1 MVVMDLKVPKFT
13 IYRLYLCHLID
24 WQYIMG
30 ILKGHLLFL
39 TIFLFGISTT
49 GQTLVWSD
57 EFDYTGAI
65 DSEKWHHQ
73 TLLPNGQSW
82 YNGEIQHYTNRI
94 ENSFVS
100 DGTLKIMA
108 IRENYT
114 QQGVT
119 KEFTSARLNSK
130 FAFTYGRVEVRAR
143 LPFGVGT
150 WPAIWTLGQNITE
163 PGGYFYSEFGTT
175 PWPACGEIDIME
187 HWGMNQ
193 DYISSATHTPSSYGG
208 TVNVGGRFVDNVST
222 EFHDYRLEWSET
234 RLIFSVDNQVHYIY
248 EPSEQNM
255 ETWPFDLNQYI
266 LLNVAILP
274 DIIPTGFTQ
283 DVMEID
289 YVRVYQNNLNSGQ
302 TNRENLRIYPNPS
315 TESISLIGVHDGPLN
330 YRISNSLGQ
339 LLMEGRLHQSKGP
352 IDVRELSAG
361 VYFLELTTGQNHFS
375 TKIVKK

>member
-1 MVVMDLKVPKFT
+1 MRIIKV
-13 IYRLYLCHLID
+13 
-24 WQYIMG
+24 G
-30 ILKGHLLFL
+30 LLFL
-39 TIFLFGISTT
+39 TIFLFGISAT

-108 IRENYT
+108 IRENFT

-222 EFHDYRLEWSET
+222 EFHVYRLEWSET

-283 DVMEID
+283 DAMEID
-289 YVRVYQNNLNSGQ
+289 YVRVYQNNLNTPQ
-302 TNRENLRIYPNPS
+302 ANREDLRIYPNPS
-315 TESISLIGVHDGPLN
+315 NEYISVLGVFDGPLN
-330 YRISNSLGQ
+330 YRILNSLGQ
-339 LLMEGRLHQSKGP
+339 LLIEGRLHQSKEP
-352 IDVRELSAG
+352 IDIQELSAG
-361 VYFLELTTGQNHFS
+361 VYFLELTTGQNHYAR
-375 TKIVKK
+375 KIVKK

>member
-1 MVVMDLKVPKFT
+1 MLDLKKA
-13 IYRLYLCHLID
+13 LI
-24 WQYIMG
+24 
-30 ILKGHLLFL
+30 LLF
-39 TIFLFGISTT
+39 IFITNNLLNALDA
-49 GQTLVWSD
+49 QTLVWAD
-57 EFDYTGAI
+57 EFDYNGAI

-73 TLLPNGQSW
+73 TLLPNGESW

-163 PGGYFYSEFGTT
+163 PGGYFYANYGTT

-193 DYISSATHTPSSYGG
+193 NYISSATHTPSSYGG
-208 TVNVGGRFVDNVST
+208 TVNVGGRYVDNVSS
-222 EFHDYRLEWSET
+222 EFHVYMLEWSET

-248 EPSEQNM
+248 EPEIQNM

-283 DVMEID
+283 DAMEID
-289 YVRVYQNNLNSGQ
+289 YVRVYQNNLKSGD
-302 TNRENLRIYPNPS
+302 EVKDEFKIYPNPIQDVLIIKRADE
-315 TESISLIGVHDGPLN
+315 TELAYRLLN
-330 YRISNSLGQ
+330 NLGQ
-339 LLMEGRLHQSKGP
+339 VIKEGRLEAGNTE
-352 IDVRELSAG
+352 IDIRDLSSG
-361 VYFLELTTGQNHFS
+361 SYILELNDGKNHQVS
-375 TKIVKK
+375 KIIKK

>member
-1 MVVMDLKVPKFT
+1 MK
-13 IYRLYLCHLID
+13 
-24 WQYIMG
+24 
-30 ILKGHLLFL
+30 ILKAGLFFL
-39 TIFLFGISTT
+39 SVYLFGNSATA
-49 GQTLVWSD
+49 QTLVWSD

-65 DSEKWHHQ
+65 DSEKWYHQ

-100 DGTLKIMA
+100 NGRLKIMA
-108 IRENYT
+108 IRENFT

-130 FAFTYGRVEVRAR
+130 FAFTYGRLEVRAR

-187 HWGMNQ
+187 HWGINQ
-193 DYISSATHTPSSYGG
+193 NYISSATHTPSSYGG
-208 TVNVGGRFVDNVST
+208 TVNVGGRYVDNVST
-222 EFHDYRLEWSET
+222 EFHVYRLEWSET

-248 EPSEQNM
+248 EPSEQNL

-274 DIIPTGFTQ
+274 EIIPTGFTQ
-283 DVMEID
+283 DAMEID
-289 YVRVYQNNLNSGQ
+289 YVRVYQNNLNTQ
-302 TNRENLRIYPNPS
+302 QANQEDFRIYPNPS
-315 TESISLIGVHDGPLN
+315 TETLNLLGVKD
-330 YRISNSLGQ
+330 
-339 LLMEGRLHQSKGP
+339 GP
-352 IDVRELSAG
+352 IDFRILNNLGQILKDGTLHPSERPIDIRDLTSG
-361 VYFLELTTGQNHFS
+361 VYILEVTTGQNHHY
-375 TKIVKK
+375 TRIIKK

>member
-1 MVVMDLKVPKFT
+1 MKKIEYGLLLV
-13 IYRLYLCHLID
+13 LI
-24 WQYIMG
+24 
-30 ILKGHLLFL
+30 LA
-39 TIFLFGISTT
+39 TT
-49 GQTLVWSD
+49 ALSSQTLVWSD
-57 EFDYTGAI
+57 EFDYNGPL

-73 TLLPNGQSW
+73 TLIPNGESW
-82 YNGEIQHYTNRI
+82 YNGEIQHYTDRI

-114 QQGVT
+114 QQGIT

-163 PGGYFYSEFGTT
+163 PGGVYYSEYGTT

-193 DYISSATHTPSSYGG
+193 NYISSATHTPSSYGG
-208 TVNVGGRFVDNVST
+208 TVNVGGRYVNNVSS
-222 EFHDYRLEWSET
+222 EFHIYRLEWSET
-234 RLIFSVDNQVHYIY
+234 RLIFSVDNEVHYIY
-248 EPSEQNM
+248 EPAVQNM

-283 DVMEID
+283 DAMEID
-289 YVRVYQNNLNSGQ
+289 YVRVYQNNLNIADKPKNDFS
-302 TNRENLRIYPNPS
+302 IYPNPS
-315 TESISLIGVHDGPLN
+315 TAILHIDTMNKRPLVYRMISP
-330 YRISNSLGQ
+330 LGQ
-339 LLMEGRLHQSKGP
+339 VLKTGRLEATNNQ
-352 IDVRELSAG
+352 IDIRDLNSG
-361 VYFLELTTGQNHFS
+361 IYILELNDGQNYQSSRF
-375 TKIVKK
+375 IKK

>member
-1 MVVMDLKVPKFT
+1 MFSKLVFA
-13 IYRLYLCHLID
+13 
-24 WQYIMG
+24 
-30 ILKGHLLFL
+30 
-39 TIFLFGISTT
+39 
-49 GQTLVWSD
+49 QTLVWSD
-57 EFDYTGAI
+57 EFDYTGPI

-73 TLLPNGQSW
+73 TLLPNGGSW

-130 FAFTYGRVEVRAR
+130 FAFTYGRVEVRAK

-163 PGGYFYSEFGTT
+163 PGGYFYSNYGTT

-187 HWGMNQ
+187 HWGINQ
-193 DYISSATHTPSSYGG
+193 NYISSATHTPSSYGG
-208 TVNVGGRFVDNVST
+208 TVNVGGRYVDNVSS
-222 EFHDYRLEWSET
+222 EFHIYRLEWSET

-248 EPSEQNM
+248 EPSVQNM

-266 LLNVAILP
+266 LLNVAVLP
-274 DIIPTGFTQ
+274 DIVDTDFTQ
-283 DVMEID
+283 DAMEID
-289 YVRVYQNNLNSGQ
+289 YVSVYQNNLS
-302 TNRENLRIYPNPS
+302 TDDRESDSFRIYPNPS
-315 TESISLIGVHDGPLN
+315 SDFIQIKGDVQNRLTYRLSNNLGQVLKQGVVGVQ
-330 YRISNSLGQ
+330 SNS
-339 LLMEGRLHQSKGP
+339 
-352 IDVRELSAG
+352 IDITSLPAG
-361 VYFLELTTGQNHFS
+361 LYFLELADGKAHQITRILKN
-375 TKIVKK
+375 

>member
-1 MVVMDLKVPKFT
+1 MMLRTKDAIILFT
-13 IYRLYLCHLID
+13 II
-24 WQYIMG
+24 
-30 ILKGHLLFL
+30 FL
-39 TIFLFGISTT
+39 TTSGLA
-49 GQTLVWSD
+49 QNLVWSD

-175 PWPACGEIDIME
+175 GWPACGEIDIME
-187 HWGMNQ
+187 HWGMNH
-193 DYISSATHTPSSYGG
+193 DYISSATHTPSSFGG
-208 TVNVGGRFVDNVST
+208 TVNVGGRYVDNVSS
-222 EFHDYRLEWSET
+222 EFHLYMLEWSET
-234 RLIFSVDNQVHYIY
+234 RLIFSVDHQVHYIY

-283 DVMEID
+283 DAMEID
-289 YVRVYQNNLNSGQ
+289 YVRVYQNNLTSGAAQ
-302 TNRENLRIYPNPS
+302 KEHFKIYPNPS
-315 TESISLIGVHDGPLN
+315 TDRINVRGATDNPLFYRIVNSIGQRLKEGPL
-330 YRISNSLGQ
+330 
-339 LLMEGRLHQSKGP
+339 
-352 IDVRELSAG
+352 ELSTDYIDIADLAPG
-361 VYFLELTTGQNHFS
+361 IYFLELTEGQNYQV
-375 TKIVKK
+375 TRIIKK

>member
-1 MVVMDLKVPKFT
+1 MMQKMKSIVLNFSVFL
-13 IYRLYLCHLID
+13 LIN
-24 WQYIMG
+24 G
-30 ILKGHLLFL
+30 LAA
-39 TIFLFGISTT
+39 
-49 GQTLVWSD
+49 QTLVWSD
-57 EFDYTGAI
+57 EFNYNGPVDP
-65 DSEKWHHQ
+65 EKWHHQ
-73 TLLPNGQSW
+73 TQLPNGESW

-100 DGTLKIMA
+100 NGTLKIMA

-187 HWGMNQ
+187 HWGINQ
-193 DYISSATHTPSSYGG
+193 NYISSATHTPSSYGG
-208 TVNVGGRFVDNVST
+208 TVNVGGRYVDNVST
-222 EFHDYRLEWSET
+222 EFHTYMLEWSES
-234 RLIFSVDNQVHYIY
+234 RLIFSVDNLVHYIY
-248 EPSEQNM
+248 QPEVQNM

-283 DVMEID
+283 DAMEID
-289 YVRVYQNNLNSGQ
+289 YIRVYQNNLNAGDVAPDYF
-302 TNRENLRIYPNPS
+302 RIYPNPS
-315 TESISLIGVHDGPLN
+315 TDFIYLN
-330 YRISNSLGQ
+330 GGTVNNLTYRILNKLGQ
-339 LLMEGRLHQSKGP
+339 VLLEGELNQTNYAIDLHQ
-352 IDVRELSAG
+352 LNAG
-361 VYFLELTTGQNHFS
+361 IYILEVNDGLIQQFARFI
-375 TKIVKK
+375 KQ